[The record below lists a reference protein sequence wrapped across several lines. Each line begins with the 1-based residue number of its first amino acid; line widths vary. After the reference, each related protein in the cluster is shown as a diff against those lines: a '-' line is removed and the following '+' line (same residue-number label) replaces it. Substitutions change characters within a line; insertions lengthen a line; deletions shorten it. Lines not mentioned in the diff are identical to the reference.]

1 MPLRAKPGTKQRG
14 NATNTTTMGNT
25 DTVSPVTTTAIA
37 TKLPKQVWIGNDA
50 KIRSKLARAKYRGPS
65 RRLVGSS
72 C

>member
-1 MPLRAKPGTKQRG
+1 
-14 NATNTTTMGNT
+14 MGNT

-37 TKLPKQVWIGNDA
+37 TELPNLVWIGNDA
-50 KIRSKLARAKYRGPS
+50 KIRSKLARVKCRGPS